1 MIEKW
6 KKIVDDGGIFGTLLT
21 DLSKAF
27 GCVLHDLIN
36 AKLEA
41 YGFHIDAFKLTHD
54 YLSDRKQR
62 AKINDA
68 YS

>member
-6 KKIVDDGGIFGTLLT
+6 KNIVDYGGVFGALWT

-27 GCVLHDLIN
+27 ECILHDLIN

-41 YGFHIDAFKLTHD
+41 YGFHIDTLKFIHN
-54 YLSDRKQR
+54 YLSNRK
-62 AKINDA
+62 
-68 YS
+68 